1 MSERARQS
9 VTEKER
15 KEPEEAFPEHL
26 GRSAVNGANASEAAQ
41 TGTDEARTDEVLD
54 AIDEVLA
61 EVPSPEDIQRLMS
74 DIDATLETNPEQFL
88 QDFRQENGQ

>member
-15 KEPEEAFPEHL
+15 RESEEALPERL
-26 GRSAVNGANASEAAQ
+26 GRSAVNGANKPETAQSEPA
-41 TGTDEARTDEVLD
+41 GSKTDEVLD
-54 AIDEVLA
+54 TIDEVLA
-61 EVPSPEDIQRLMS
+61 EVPSPEDIQKLMS

-88 QDFRQENGQ
+88 QDFHQENGQ